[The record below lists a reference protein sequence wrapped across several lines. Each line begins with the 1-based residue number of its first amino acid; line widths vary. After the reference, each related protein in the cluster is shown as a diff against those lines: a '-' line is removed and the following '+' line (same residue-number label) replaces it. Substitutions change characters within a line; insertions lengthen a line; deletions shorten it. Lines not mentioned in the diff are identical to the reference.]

1 MEGPNYLFSCVLS
14 LWLGMGY
21 RLRSVNATILCQ
33 PSARPT
39 NLKRRGGQD
48 AESLAAAAVAI
59 AIHREGG
66 STANIS
72 DGRRGDDLGTFCTF
86 QIAAERR
93 SFARSFA
100 TSSIA

>member
-59 AIHREGG
+59 AIHREGPREG
-66 STANIS
+66 ALRTSVT
-72 DGRRGDDLGTFCTF
+72 DG
-86 QIAAERR
+86 AATTLALFALFKLQPER
-93 SFARSFA
+93 RSFA